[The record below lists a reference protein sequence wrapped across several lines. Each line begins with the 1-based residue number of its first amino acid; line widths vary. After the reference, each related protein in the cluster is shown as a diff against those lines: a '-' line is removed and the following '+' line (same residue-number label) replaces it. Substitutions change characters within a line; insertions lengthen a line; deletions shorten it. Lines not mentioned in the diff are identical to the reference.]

1 MCAVG
6 VLELSSNSNNVQIHV
21 QIWCLHLYPLGFTL
35 TLTLTYVPRA
45 TNHQVSQIRDQE
57 DKQAAQPSLIF
68 HEILF
73 YSPKSGPFL

>member
-6 VLELSSNSNNVQIHV
+6 VLELQICTCTNRMSALV
-21 QIWCLHLYPLGFTL
+21 TSWFYPNPTL
-35 TLTLTYVPRA
+35 ICVPHA